1 MKSHET
7 LLENLHNLAALCLD
21 FIDTCS
27 VQPAD
32 VYEYVLEYEDVW
44 RRHVLTVEHAIRL
57 ICSYYEMWE
66 EMDEMIQLWKEE
78 EE

>member
-21 FIDTCS
+21 FIDTCNG
-27 VQPAD
+27 QPAD
-32 VYEYVLEYEDVW
+32 DDEPTDEEVW
-44 RRHVLTVEHAIRL
+44 RRHLLTVEHAIRL
-57 ICSYYEMWE
+57 ISGYYEMWE
-66 EMDEMIQLWKEE
+66 EMTEMVQSWKEE

>member
-27 VQPAD
+27 GDPAD
-32 VYEYVLEYEDVW
+32 VDEHTDEEVW
-44 RRHVLTVEHAIRL
+44 RRHLLTVEHAIRL

>member
-1 MKSHET
+1 MKSQEV

-21 FIDTCS
+21 FIDIG
-27 VQPAD
+27 
-32 VYEYVLEYEDVW
+32 EDEEVW
-44 RRHVLTVEHAIRL
+44 RRHLLTVEHAIRL

-66 EMDEMIQLWKEE
+66 ELDEMIQLWKEE